1 MFLPER
7 PELEPIL
14 GPILLPSQNPLSW
27 KKLDRER
34 RMTGPNRR
42 DALLAAMAGM
52 AAASE
57 AGAQTTS
64 RNRTEDLSAYAVNLD
79 TWFKQV
85 PFEQRFALAKQH
97 GFKFI
102 EFWTVDRGNGTKAS
116 AIRALCDANSL
127 TVTQFAPAWP
137 NFGDPARHPDLLRTT
152 EAAIADAR
160 TLNTNQFTVT
170 GHSLIDGMSREAQLA
185 GYLAGLMR
193 IAPMLEAAGMI
204 ALVEPFN
211 RVNHLNHLLNGSQPV
226 LPMVRSV
233 NSPRVKL
240 LWDFYHMQ
248 LEDGDLIEKFTAGV
262 DQVAHVQIGDV
273 PGRHQPGTGEVNH
286 ANLLKAVRAA
296 GYRGKI
302 GLEFM
307 PLDQD
312 DAKAVRDMLALGVA

>member
-1 MFLPER
+1 
-7 PELEPIL
+7 
-14 GPILLPSQNPLSW
+14 
-27 KKLDRER
+27 
-34 RMTGPNRR
+34 MTGPNRR
-42 DALLAAMAGM
+42 DALVTAMAGL
-52 AAASE
+52 AAASK
-57 AGAQTTS
+57 ASAQTKS
-64 RNRTEDLSAYAVNLD
+64 RNRTDDLSGYAVNLD

-85 PFEQRFALAKQH
+85 PLEQRFALAKQH

-116 AIRALCDANSL
+116 TIRGWCEANGL

-137 NFGDPARHPDLLRTT
+137 NFGDPAKHPELIKTT
-152 EAAIADAR
+152 EQAIADA
-160 TLNTNQFTVT
+160 TVLGTNQFTVT
-170 GHSLIDGMSREAQLA
+170 GHSLIDGLSREAQLA

-193 IAPMLEAAGMI
+193 MAPMLEAANVT

-211 RVNHLNHLLNGSQPV
+211 RVNHLNHLLNGSQPA

-248 LEDGDLIEKFTAGV
+248 LEDGDLIEKFNAGA

-273 PGRHQPGTGEVNH
+273 PGRHQPGTGEIHH

-296 GYRGKI
+296 GYRGRI

-312 DAKAVRDMLALGVA
+312 DAKAVQDMLAVGVA

>member
-1 MFLPER
+1 
-7 PELEPIL
+7 
-14 GPILLPSQNPLSW
+14 
-27 KKLDRER
+27 
-34 RMTGPNRR
+34 MTGPNRR
-42 DALLAAMAGM
+42 DALVAGLAGF
-52 AAASE
+52 AAAS
-57 AGAQTTS
+57 AAHAQDRTS
-64 RNRTEDLSAYAVNLD
+64 VAKLSGYAVNLD

-85 PFEQRFALAKQH
+85 PFEQRFVLAKQH
-97 GFKFI
+97 GFQFI
-102 EFWTVDRGNGTKAS
+102 EFWTVDRGNAAKAF
-116 AIRALCDANSL
+116 AIRALCDANGL

-137 NFGDPARHPDLLRTT
+137 NFGDPAKHPELMKTT
-152 EAAIADAR
+152 ERAIADAKD
-160 TLNTNQFTVT
+160 LGCSEFTVT

-193 IAPMLEAAGMI
+193 IAPMLEASGMT

-211 RVNHLNHLLNGSQPV
+211 RVNHLNHLLNGSQPA

-286 ANLLKAVRAA
+286 ANLLKAVRTA
-296 GYRGKI
+296 GYHGKI
-302 GLEFM
+302 GLEFL

-312 DAKAVRDMLALGVA
+312 DSKAVKDMLALNIP

>member
-1 MFLPER
+1 
-7 PELEPIL
+7 
-14 GPILLPSQNPLSW
+14 
-27 KKLDRER
+27 
-34 RMTGPNRR
+34 
-42 DALLAAMAGM
+42 MAGM

-116 AIRALCDANSL
+116 AIRALCDANGL

-312 DAKAVRDMLALGVA
+312 DAKAVKDMLALGV

>member
-1 MFLPER
+1 
-7 PELEPIL
+7 
-14 GPILLPSQNPLSW
+14 
-27 KKLDRER
+27 
-34 RMTGPNRR
+34 MTGPNRR
-42 DALLAAMAGM
+42 HALGAVAGLAGLAASSGTQ
-52 AAASE
+52 AAK
-57 AGAQTTS
+57 G
-64 RNRTEDLSAYAVNLD
+64 RNAADSLSSHAVNLD

-97 GFKFI
+97 NFRFI

-116 AIRALCDANSL
+116 AIRALCDANGL

-137 NFGDPARHPDLLRTT
+137 NFADPAKHPELLKTT
-152 EAAIADAR
+152 ENAIADAR
-160 TLNTNQFTVT
+160 ALDCTQFTVT
-170 GHSLIDGMSREAQLA
+170 GHSLVDGMSREAQLA

-193 IAPMLEAAGMI
+193 IAPMLEAANVT

-211 RVNHLNHLLNGSQPV
+211 RVNHLNHLLNGSQPA

-233 NSPRVKL
+233 NSRRIKL

-248 LEDGDLIEKFTAGV
+248 LEDGDLIEKFTAGA

-286 ANLLKAVRAA
+286 ANLLRAVRAA

-302 GLEFM
+302 GLEFI

-312 DAKAVRDMLALGVA
+312 DAKAVEAMLALGVS

>member
-1 MFLPER
+1 
-7 PELEPIL
+7 
-14 GPILLPSQNPLSW
+14 
-27 KKLDRER
+27 
-34 RMTGPNRR
+34 MTGPDRR
-42 DALLAAMAGM
+42 HALGAVAAMAGL
-52 AAASE
+52 AAASG
-57 AGAQTTS
+57 AGAQG
-64 RNRTEDLSAYAVNLD
+64 RNGNRTADLSGYAVNLD

-97 GFKFI
+97 GFQFI

-116 AIRALCDANSL
+116 AIRALCDANGL

-137 NFGDPARHPDLLRTT
+137 NFGDPAKHPELLKVT

-160 TLNTNQFTVT
+160 TLGCNEFTVT

-193 IAPMLEAAGMI
+193 MAPMLEAANMT

-211 RVNHLNHLLNGSQPV
+211 RVNHLNHLLNGSQPA

-248 LEDGDLIEKFTAGV
+248 LEDGDLIEKFTAGA

-273 PGRHQPGTGEVNH
+273 PGRHQPGSGEVNH

-302 GLEFM
+302 GLEFL

-312 DAKAVRDMLALGVA
+312 DAKAVKDMLALGVS

>member
-1 MFLPER
+1 V
-7 PELEPIL
+7 
-14 GPILLPSQNPLSW
+14 
-27 KKLDRER
+27 
-34 RMTGPNRR
+34 TGPNRR
-42 DALLAAMAGM
+42 DALVAAMTGLAAVSQAN
-52 AAASE
+52 
-57 AGAQTTS
+57 AQS
-64 RNRTEDLSAYAVNLD
+64 RNRTDDLSGYAVNLD

-97 GFKFI
+97 GFQCI

-116 AIRALCDANSL
+116 AIRALCDTNGLS
-127 TVTQFAPAWP
+127 VTQFAPAWP
-137 NFGDPARHPDLLRTT
+137 NFGDPAKHPELLRTT
-152 EAAIADAR
+152 EIAIADAKVLGTDR
-160 TLNTNQFTVT
+160 FTVT
-170 GHSLIDGMSREAQLA
+170 GHSLIDGLSREAQLA

-193 IAPMLEAAGMI
+193 IAPMLEAANMT

-286 ANLLKAVRAA
+286 ANLLRAVRAA

-302 GLEFM
+302 GLEFL
-307 PLDQD
+307 PLDQN
-312 DAKAVRDMLALGVA
+312 DAEAVQDMLALGVA

>member
-1 MFLPER
+1 MR
-7 PELEPIL
+7 
-14 GPILLPSQNPLSW
+14 
-27 KKLDRER
+27 
-34 RMTGPNRR
+34 PNRR
-42 DALLAAMAGM
+42 DALGAVAAMAGL
-52 AAASE
+52 ASS
-57 AGAQTTS
+57 AQAQS
-64 RNRTEDLSAYAVNLD
+64 RNGPENLSGYAVNLD

-116 AIRALCDANSL
+116 AIRALCDANGL

-137 NFGDPARHPDLLRTT
+137 NFGDPAKHPELLKVT

-160 TLNTNQFTVT
+160 TLGCNEFTVT
-170 GHSLIDGMSREAQLA
+170 GHSLIEGMTREAQLA

-193 IAPMLEAAGMI
+193 IAPMLEAANMT

-211 RVNHLNHLLNGSQPV
+211 RVNHLNHLLNGSQPG

-312 DAKAVRDMLALGVA
+312 DAKAVKDMLALGVA

>member
-1 MFLPER
+1 MD
-7 PELEPIL
+7 
-14 GPILLPSQNPLSW
+14 
-27 KKLDRER
+27 LDRR
-34 RMTGPNRR
+34 H
-42 DALLAAMAGM
+42 ALGTAVAIAGLAA
-52 AAASE
+52 SS
-57 AGAQTTS
+57 GAQAQRGTTE
-64 RNRTEDLSAYAVNLD
+64 NLSGYAVNLD

-102 EFWTVDRGNGTKAS
+102 EFWTVDRGNATKAS
-116 AIRALCDANSL
+116 AIRALCDSNGLS
-127 TVTQFAPAWP
+127 VTQFAPAWP
-137 NFGDPARHPDLLRTT
+137 NFGDPAKHPELLKVT
-152 EAAIADAR
+152 EAAIADAKVLG
-160 TLNTNQFTVT
+160 TTQFTVT

-193 IAPMLEAAGMI
+193 IAPMLEAAGMT

-211 RVNHLNHLLNGSQPV
+211 RVNHLNHLLNGSQPT

-233 NSPRVKL
+233 NSPRVKM

-248 LEDGDLIEKFTAGV
+248 LEDGDLIEKFTAGI

-286 ANLLKAVRAA
+286 TNLLKAVRAA

-302 GLEFM
+302 GLEFI

-312 DAKAVRDMLALGVA
+312 DAKAVRDMLAVGVA

>member
-1 MFLPER
+1 M
-7 PELEPIL
+7 
-14 GPILLPSQNPLSW
+14 N
-27 KKLDRER
+27 
-34 RMTGPNRR
+34 PNRR
-42 DALLAAMAGM
+42 HALGAMAALTGLAASPQAN
-52 AAASE
+52 
-57 AGAQTTS
+57 AQKPVQG
-64 RNRTEDLSAYAVNLD
+64 LSSFAVNLD

-97 GFKFI
+97 GFKFM
-102 EFWTVDRGNGTKAS
+102 EFWTVDRGNATKAS
-116 AIRALCDANSL
+116 AIRALCDTNGL

-137 NFGDPARHPDLLRTT
+137 NFADPAKHPDLLKTT
-152 EAAIADAR
+152 EAAIADSR
-160 TLNTNQFTVT
+160 TLGCSQFTVT
-170 GHSLIDGMSREAQLA
+170 GHSLVEGMSREAQLA

-193 IAPMLEAAGMI
+193 MAPMLEAAGVT

-211 RVNHLNHLLNGSQPV
+211 RVNHLNHLLNGSQPA
-226 LPMVRSV
+226 LAMVRSV
-233 NSPRVKL
+233 NSPKVKL

-248 LEDGDLIEKFTAGV
+248 LEDGDLIEKFTAGA

-286 ANLLKAVRAA
+286 ANLLRAVRAA

-312 DAKAVRDMLALGVA
+312 DAKAVQAMLALGVG

>member
-1 MFLPER
+1 
-7 PELEPIL
+7 
-14 GPILLPSQNPLSW
+14 
-27 KKLDRER
+27 
-34 RMTGPNRR
+34 MTGPNRR
-42 DALLAAMAGM
+42 DALVAAMTGLAAVSQAN
-52 AAASE
+52 
-57 AGAQTTS
+57 AQS
-64 RNRTEDLSAYAVNLD
+64 RNRTDDLSAYAVNLD

-97 GFKFI
+97 GFQCI

-116 AIRALCDANSL
+116 AIRALCDTNGLA
-127 TVTQFAPAWP
+127 VTQFAPAWP
-137 NFGDPARHPDLLRTT
+137 NFGDPAKHPELLRTT
-152 EAAIADAR
+152 EAAIADAKVLGTDR
-160 TLNTNQFTVT
+160 FTVT
-170 GHSLIDGMSREAQLA
+170 GHSLIDGLSREAQLA

-193 IAPMLEAAGMI
+193 IAPMLEAANMT

-302 GLEFM
+302 GLEFL
-307 PLDQD
+307 PLDQN
-312 DAKAVRDMLALGVA
+312 DAKAVQDMLALGVA